1 MYNLNGRKGK
11 EERIEK
17 LKELIIK
24 VTRRELTLEDE
35 QEIIKY
41 LGDIKQDLE
50 GQLFMERL
58 NR

>member
-1 MYNLNGRKGK
+1 MYNLNERKGK
-11 EERIEK
+11 EERIKK

-24 VTRRELTLEDE
+24 VARRELTLEDE

-50 GQLFMERL
+50 GQLFMEGL
-58 NR
+58 NK

>member
-1 MYNLNGRKGK
+1 MYDLNERKGK

-24 VTRRELTLEDE
+24 VAKRELTLDDE

-50 GQLFMERL
+50 GQLFMEGL